1 MNLIDDDLN
10 QKLTKH
16 SQKTLD
22 MGRLHGGGGG
32 GGGKYLCK
40 NLGVEEGGGHLLEG
54 GPIFGSLRYLL
65 SVTVRPKPKNNVLS
79 SAGLTTT

>member
-22 MGRLHGGGGG
+22 MRHLHREN
-32 GGGKYLCK
+32 YLCK
-40 NLGVEEGGGHLLEG
+40 NLGVEEGGGRLLEG
-54 GPIFGSLRYLL
+54 GPIFGSLRYKHN
-65 SVTVRPKPKNNVLS
+65 SSSHYTVERKKR
-79 SAGLTTT
+79 

>member
-22 MGRLHGGGGG
+22 TGRLHGG
-32 GGGKYLCK
+32 KI
-40 NLGVEEGGGHLLEG
+40 
-54 GPIFGSLRYLL
+54 P
-65 SVTVRPKPKNNVLS
+65 TVYP
-79 SAGLTTT
+79 G